1 MQQICGM
8 PHPFALVLAL
18 LHNLNYASRFV
29 HAGLGEK
36 LLGFQE
42 VKDFIASIKKPRYDA
57 TQTACWQHCT
67 EGRGMNTSRACGN
80 VIGASALPW
89 LLWCGMQREPC
100 RPRSGHRHFWPLA
113 SRLLNLVLLM
123 AAPFRSVIILVKAGS
138 AVDQTI
144 EQLLKYM
151 EPGDVIID
159 GGNEW

>member
-1 MQQICGM
+1 MPQICGM
-8 PHPFALVLAL
+8 PFVLAL
-18 LHNLNYASRFV
+18 SHNLKCAWRMV

-57 TQTACWQHCT
+57 MHRRQLVGGTAPRW
-67 EGRGMNTSRACGN
+67 GMKTSQACGN
-80 VIGASALPW
+80 VIGASAPPW

-100 RPRSGHRHFWPLA
+100 RPRSGHCCFLPLA
-113 SRLLNLVLLM
+113 PRLLNLVLLM